1 MTTADTPPSGDA
13 SAPVSAPPGWNAPVS
28 APPGWNAT
36 APSDMPTFGAPVA
49 PVATEGVTAGTPP
62 LGAPASTSGPAA
74 TGATRA
80 GQQSGTRFELP
91 PVTSGSGTARA
102 EAVLNRL
109 QLLVTRKL
117 DGLLQGDYVGLLP
130 GPGSEAG
137 ESREYRPGDDVR
149 RMDWPVTARTT
160 LPHVR
165 RTVADRE
172 LETWMALD
180 LSASLDFGTANCLK
194 RDLVLAAATAMA
206 HLTVRGGN
214 RIGAVVGTG
223 AGRAVPESRGG
234 WSWLRRSRRAEAVPE
249 SASVIRMPARP
260 GRKEAQGLLRAIAR
274 TEIRPGRA
282 DLGELI
288 DMLNRPP
295 RRRGVAVVVSDFM
308 APVDG
313 WSLPLRKLAVRHD
326 VLAIEVVDPR
336 ELELPDVGVLTLA
349 DPETGALHE
358 VQTAD
363 PQLRQ
368 RYAEEAGRQRG
379 EIARALRAAGAAHLR
394 LRTDSDWLLDVVRF
408 VAAQRHARTRGTT
421 R

>member
-1 MTTADTPPSGDA
+1 MTAAGLPTPADTA
-13 SAPVSAPPGWNAPVS
+13 
-28 APPGWNAT
+28 
-36 APSDMPTFGAPVA
+36 
-49 PVATEGVTAGTPP
+49 
-62 LGAPASTSGPAA
+62 
-74 TGATRA
+74 
-80 GQQSGTRFELP
+80 
-91 PVTSGSGTARA
+91 SGTARA
-102 EAVLNRL
+102 EAVLTRL

-117 DGLLQGDYVGLLP
+117 DGLLQGDYAGLLP

-160 LPHVR
+160 TPHVR

-172 LETWMALD
+172 LETWMAVD
-180 LSASLDFGTANCLK
+180 LSASLDFGTARYLK
-194 RDLVLAAATAMA
+194 RDLVIAAATAMA

-223 AGRAVPESRGG
+223 SGAPAREPVRGLR
-234 WSWLRRSRRAEAVPE
+234 SWRTRRA
-249 SASVIRMPARP
+249 SAAPAPPGPPAIVRLPARP

-274 TEIRPGRA
+274 TEIRPGRT

-288 DMLNRPP
+288 DRLNRPP
-295 RRRGVAVVVSDFM
+295 RRRGVAVVISDFL

-313 WSLPLRKLAVRHD
+313 WARPVRKLGVRHD

-363 PQLRQ
+363 PALRR
-368 RYAEEAGRQRG
+368 RYAEAAGEQRG
-379 EIARALRAAGAAHLR
+379 AIARALRSAGAAHLR
-394 LRTDSDWLLDVVRF
+394 LRTDTDWLLDMVRF

>member
-1 MTTADTPPSGDA
+1 MTQAGPPTP
-13 SAPVSAPPGWNAPVS
+13 
-28 APPGWNAT
+28 AT
-36 APSDMPTFGAPVA
+36 D
-49 PVATEGVTAGTPP
+49 
-62 LGAPASTSGPAA
+62 
-74 TGATRA
+74 
-80 GQQSGTRFELP
+80 
-91 PVTSGSGTARA
+91 GSTARA
-102 EAVLNRL
+102 EAVLSRL

-160 LPHVR
+160 QPHVR

-172 LETWMALD
+172 LETWMAID
-180 LSASLDFGTANCLK
+180 LSASLDFGTARYLK

-223 AGRAVPESRGG
+223 PGRVAQEQRGG
-234 WSWLRRSRRAEAVPE
+234 FPWRRRKAPVATPEAAPV
-249 SASVIRMPARP
+249 VRLPARP

-274 TEIRPGRA
+274 TDIRPGRT

-295 RRRGVAVVVSDFM
+295 RRRGVAVVVSDFL

-313 WSLPLRKLAVRHD
+313 WARPVRKLGVRHD

-349 DPETGALHE
+349 DPESGALHE

-363 PQLRQ
+363 PKLRA
-368 RYAEEAGRQRG
+368 RYAEAAGRQRA
-379 EIARALRAAGAAHLR
+379 EIAHALRAAGAAHLR

>member
-1 MTTADTPPSGDA
+1 VTTAGLPPTTKDA
-13 SAPVSAPPGWNAPVS
+13 S
-28 APPGWNAT
+28 T
-36 APSDMPTFGAPVA
+36 T
-49 PVATEGVTAGTPP
+49 
-62 LGAPASTSGPAA
+62 
-74 TGATRA
+74 
-80 GQQSGTRFELP
+80 
-91 PVTSGSGTARA
+91 RA
-102 EAVLNRL
+102 EAVLSRL

-160 LPHVR
+160 QPHVR

-172 LETWMALD
+172 LETWMAVD
-180 LSASLDFGTANCLK
+180 LSASLDFGTAAMLK

-223 AGRAVPESRGG
+223 SGRPAPEQSGF
-234 WSWLRRSRRAEAVPE
+234 SWRRRRESSAPAPE
-249 SASVIRMPARP
+249 GHAIVRMPARP

-274 TEIRPGRA
+274 TQVRPGRA

-295 RRRGVAVVVSDFM
+295 RRRGVAVVISDFM
-308 APVDG
+308 APVEG
-313 WSLPLRKLAVRHD
+313 WSRPIRKLGVRHD

-349 DPETGALHE
+349 DPETGVLHE

-363 PQLRQ
+363 PALRA
-368 RYAEEAGRQRG
+368 RYAEAAANQRG

-394 LRTDSDWLLDVVRF
+394 LRTDTDWLLDVVRF

>member
-1 MTTADTPPSGDA
+1 MAGP
-13 SAPVSAPPGWNAPVS
+13 APV
-28 APPGWNAT
+28 T
-36 APSDMPTFGAPVA
+36 DSD
-49 PVATEGVTAGTPP
+49 
-62 LGAPASTSGPAA
+62 
-74 TGATRA
+74 
-80 GQQSGTRFELP
+80 Q
-91 PVTSGSGTARA
+91 ARA
-102 EAVLNRL
+102 EAVLSRL

-172 LETWMALD
+172 LETWMAID
-180 LSASLDFGTANCLK
+180 LSASLDFGTARWLK
-194 RDLVLAAATAMA
+194 RDLVIAAAAAMA

-223 AGRAVPESRGG
+223 TGVPQKGRRKAQ
-234 WSWLRRSRRAEAVPE
+234 EALPPH
-249 SASVIRMPARP
+249 VIRMPARP

-274 TEIRPGRA
+274 TQIRPGRA

-295 RRRGVAVVVSDFM
+295 RRRGVAVVISDFL
-308 APVDG
+308 APVDQ
-313 WSLPLRKLAVRHD
+313 WSRPIRKLGVRHD

-349 DPETGALHE
+349 DPETGMLHE

-363 PQLRQ
+363 EKLRH
-368 RYAEEAGRQRG
+368 RYAEAAAEQRG
-379 EIARALRAAGAAHLR
+379 AIARALRAAGAAHLR
-394 LRTDSDWLLDVVRF
+394 LRTDTDWLLDMVRF

>member
-1 MTTADTPPSGDA
+1 MTTAETPS
-13 SAPVSAPPGWNAPVS
+13 
-28 APPGWNAT
+28 
-36 APSDMPTFGAPVA
+36 
-49 PVATEGVTAGTPP
+49 
-62 LGAPASTSGPAA
+62 PAA
-74 TGATRA
+74 
-80 GQQSGTRFELP
+80 E
-91 PVTSGSGTARA
+91 GTARA
-102 EAVLNRL
+102 EAVLSRL

-117 DGLLQGDYVGLLP
+117 DGLLQGDYAGLLP

-172 LETWMALD
+172 LETWMAID
-180 LSASLDFGTANCLK
+180 LSASLDFGTARYLK

-223 AGRAVPESRGG
+223 PGRAAAEPPTGFPWRRRRRQQPVPAAAPVVR
-234 WSWLRRSRRAEAVPE
+234 L
-249 SASVIRMPARP
+249 PARP

-274 TEIRPGRA
+274 TEIRSGRT

-288 DMLNRPP
+288 DLLNRPP
-295 RRRGVAVVVSDFM
+295 RRRGVAVVISDFL
-308 APVDG
+308 APAESWARPV
-313 WSLPLRKLAVRHD
+313 RKLGVRHD

-363 PQLRQ
+363 PALRA
-368 RYAEEAGRQRG
+368 RYAEAAGQQRG

-394 LRTDSDWLLDVVRF
+394 LRTDTDWLLDIVRF

>member
-1 MTTADTPPSGDA
+1 M
-13 SAPVSAPPGWNAPVS
+13 
-28 APPGWNAT
+28 T
-36 APSDMPTFGAPVA
+36 APGQTPVA
-49 PVATEGVTAGTPP
+49 PDE
-62 LGAPASTSGPAA
+62 S
-74 TGATRA
+74 
-80 GQQSGTRFELP
+80 
-91 PVTSGSGTARA
+91 ARA
-102 EAVLNRL
+102 EAVLGRL

-130 GPGSEAG
+130 GPGTEAG

-160 LPHVR
+160 QPHVR

-172 LETWMALD
+172 LETWMAID
-180 LSASLDFGTANCLK
+180 LSASLDFGTARWLK
-194 RDLVLAAATAMA
+194 SDLVIAAATAVT
-206 HLTVRGGN
+206 HLTARGGN

-223 AGRAVPESRGG
+223 SGVPQK
-234 WSWLRRSRRAEAVPE
+234 
-249 SASVIRMPARP
+249 SASWWRRKAATAPSQPPSSPMVRMPARP

-274 TEIRPGRA
+274 TRIQPGRA

-288 DMLNRPP
+288 EMLNRPP
-295 RRRGVAVVVSDFM
+295 RRRGVAVVISDFL
-308 APVDG
+308 APVES
-313 WSLPLRKLAVRHD
+313 WARPMRKLGVRHD

-349 DPETGALHE
+349 DPESGDLHE

-363 PQLRQ
+363 PKLRQ
-368 RYAEEAGRQRG
+368 RYAEAAGEQRAA
-379 EIARALRAAGAAHLR
+379 IARALRAGGAAHLR
-394 LRTDSDWLLDVVRF
+394 LRTDTDWLLDMVRF

>member
-1 MTTADTPPSGDA
+1 MAGP
-13 SAPVSAPPGWNAPVS
+13 APV
-28 APPGWNAT
+28 T
-36 APSDMPTFGAPVA
+36 DSD
-49 PVATEGVTAGTPP
+49 
-62 LGAPASTSGPAA
+62 
-74 TGATRA
+74 
-80 GQQSGTRFELP
+80 Q
-91 PVTSGSGTARA
+91 ARA
-102 EAVLNRL
+102 EAVLSRL

-172 LETWMALD
+172 LETWMAID
-180 LSASLDFGTANCLK
+180 LSASLDFGTARWLK
-194 RDLVLAAATAMA
+194 RDLVIAAAAAMA

-223 AGRAVPESRGG
+223 TGVPQKGRRKAQ
-234 WSWLRRSRRAEAVPE
+234 EALPPH
-249 SASVIRMPARP
+249 VIRMPARP

-274 TEIRPGRA
+274 TQIRPGRA

-295 RRRGVAVVVSDFM
+295 RRRGVAVVISDFL
-308 APVDG
+308 APVDQ
-313 WSLPLRKLAVRHD
+313 WSRPIRKLGVRHD

-349 DPETGALHE
+349 DPETGMLHE

-363 PQLRQ
+363 EKLRH
-368 RYAEEAGRQRG
+368 RYAEAAAEQRG
-379 EIARALRAAGAAHLR
+379 AIARALRSAGAAHLR
-394 LRTDSDWLLDVVRF
+394 LRTDTDWLLDMVRF

>member
-1 MTTADTPPSGDA
+1 
-13 SAPVSAPPGWNAPVS
+13 V
-28 APPGWNAT
+28 T
-36 APSDMPTFGAPVA
+36 APEIPRPTDDN
-49 PVATEGVTAGTPP
+49 
-62 LGAPASTSGPAA
+62 
-74 TGATRA
+74 
-80 GQQSGTRFELP
+80 
-91 PVTSGSGTARA
+91 GTARA
-102 EAVLNRL
+102 EAVLSRL

-117 DGLLQGDYVGLLP
+117 DGLLQGDYAGLLP

-160 LPHVR
+160 TPHVR

-172 LETWMALD
+172 LETWLAVD
-180 LSASLDFGTANCLK
+180 LSASLDFGTARWLK
-194 RDLVLAAATAMA
+194 RDLVIAAATAMA

-223 AGRAVPESRGG
+223 SDVATPARSWRRRKADPATAV
-234 WSWLRRSRRAEAVPE
+234 
-249 SASVIRMPARP
+249 SAAPAIVRLPARP

-274 TEIRPGRA
+274 TEIRPGRT

-288 DMLNRPP
+288 DRLNRPP
-295 RRRGVAVVVSDFM
+295 RRRGVAVVISDFLS
-308 APVDG
+308 PVDS
-313 WSLPLRKLAVRHD
+313 WARPVRKLGVRHD

-336 ELELPDVGVLTLA
+336 ELELPDVGVLTLT
-349 DPETGALHE
+349 DPETGQMHE

-363 PQLRQ
+363 PELRR
-368 RYAEEAGRQRG
+368 RYAEAAGEQRG
-379 EIARALRAAGAAHLR
+379 AIARALRAAGAAHLR
-394 LRTDSDWLLDVVRF
+394 LRTDTDWLLDMVRF

>member
-1 MTTADTPPSGDA
+1 MTQAGIPSPTADNS
-13 SAPVSAPPGWNAPVS
+13 V
-28 APPGWNAT
+28 
-36 APSDMPTFGAPVA
+36 
-49 PVATEGVTAGTPP
+49 
-62 LGAPASTSGPAA
+62 
-74 TGATRA
+74 
-80 GQQSGTRFELP
+80 
-91 PVTSGSGTARA
+91 ARA
-102 EAVLNRL
+102 EAVLSRL

-172 LETWMALD
+172 LETWMAID
-180 LSASLDFGTANCLK
+180 LSASLDFGTARWLK
-194 RDLVLAAATAMA
+194 RDLVIAAAAAMA

-223 AGRAVPESRGG
+223 SGAPVPEPGGAVRGWRRRRGG
-234 WSWLRRSRRAEAVPE
+234 SEAVPPP
-249 SASVIRMPARP
+249 ALPIVRLPARP

-274 TEIRPGRA
+274 TEIRPGRT
-282 DLGELI
+282 DLGDLI
-288 DMLNRPP
+288 DRLNRPP
-295 RRRGVAVVVSDFM
+295 RRRGVAVIISDFL
-308 APVDG
+308 APVES
-313 WSLPLRKLAVRHD
+313 WSRPVRKLGVRHD

-363 PQLRQ
+363 PALRA
-368 RYAEEAGRQRG
+368 RYAEAAGQQRG

-394 LRTDSDWLLDVVRF
+394 LRTDTDWLLDVVRF